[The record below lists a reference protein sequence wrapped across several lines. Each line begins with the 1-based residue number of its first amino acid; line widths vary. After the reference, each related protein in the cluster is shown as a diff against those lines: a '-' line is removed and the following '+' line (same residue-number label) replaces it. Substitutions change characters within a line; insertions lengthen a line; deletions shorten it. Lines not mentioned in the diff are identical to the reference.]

1 MKLGRVNI
9 FESAHVR
16 GRKFGTK
23 GSIHNKE
30 WEVIANAIVKYN
42 IKNVLEF
49 GSGFSTKLF
58 FDAGLK
64 VTSMETNENWAK
76 VVRKEVPHAKIIV
89 WDNKEFPDYVNGYY
103 DLSLVD
109 GAWPRIEQ
117 LKQAMQ
123 RSNRLF
129 IHDVN
134 RQDELDLIQGHLT
147 GWKAYNWQNNPEFT
161 KERLA
166 FFEKSV

>member
-1 MKLGRVNI
+1 MRLARVHI
-9 FESAHVR
+9 FEAPHVK

-23 GSIHNKE
+23 GSIHAKE
-30 WEVIANAIVKYN
+30 WEIIANAIVKYEM
-42 IKNVLEF
+42 KSVLEF

-58 FDAGLK
+58 CDAGLE
-64 VTSMETNENWAK
+64 VTSMETDETWAK
-76 VVRKEVPHAKIIV
+76 KVRKEVPKAKIIV
-89 WDNKEFPDYVNGYY
+89 WDNKEMPHYIGNDY

-123 RSNRLF
+123 RSKRLF

-134 RQDELDLIQGHLT
+134 RQDELDLIQGHLS
-147 GWKAYNWQNNPEFT
+147 GWKAYNWQNNSEFT